1 MEAPSGKLNNAEF
14 RALIGC
20 GRAQVTRWE
29 KKGLPYVTVK
39 SRRGSPAHIYDR
51 TAALRWVEEHGTG
64 NFPLEASRLLKE
76 SEKPKAKAKRRGR
89 KPAAKVSESGTL
101 QDRLTATLLKS
112 SESFDRW
119 DQGEKEAFEEGN
131 YAKAALCAKNRAEAG
146 KAVAQLQERVTA
158 QAKEMG
164 TLVVASEMEGRYLKV
179 LATVR
184 NNILGIPD
192 SAIPVLMPLL
202 RDPEDAVRVRD
213 LLTAKVEDALRHI
226 ADAEI
231 DG

>member
-1 MEAPSGKLNNAEF
+1 M
-14 RALIGC
+14 
-20 GRAQVTRWE
+20 
-29 KKGLPYVTVK
+29 
-39 SRRGSPAHIYDR
+39 
-51 TAALRWVEEHGTG
+51 EEHGTG